1 MDDTEP
7 KAVIN
12 YELLVEDA
20 LRTVVRGSLA
30 LVEHEGLPGDSHFYI
45 TFQTTADGVQMSE
58 TLKAANP
65 QEMTIVLQ
73 HQFWDL
79 NVSETHF
86 SVTLSF
92 SGVHH
97 NLNIPFAAVT
107 HFNDPSVGFGLQ
119 FSTADQLE
127 AIPHDGRAVLTEV
140 SDIAQLENEAENN
153 QAKNSGP
160 EKDQSEKNQSEKN
173 KSGKKQPEKSS
184 HKPTLQEV
192 EPVGDGAEIVS
203 LDRFRKDPA
212 PKK

>member
-7 KAVIN
+7 KAAIN

-79 NVSETHF
+79 NVSESHF

-97 NLNIPFAAVT
+97 NLNIPFSAVT

-119 FSTADQLE
+119 FSTADQLDSLQQ
-127 AIPHDGRAVLTEV
+127 DGKAALTEV
-140 SDIAQLENEAENN
+140 TDIAQLENEATKN
-153 QAKNSGP
+153 QAGEKQAGEKQAGENQSGKNP
-160 EKDQSEKNQSEKN
+160 SEKSEN
-173 KSGKKQPEKSS
+173 KPI
-184 HKPTLQEV
+184 LQEV

>member
-7 KAVIN
+7 KAAIN

-79 NVSETHF
+79 NVSESHF

-97 NLNIPFAAVT
+97 NLNIPFSAVT

-119 FSTADQLE
+119 FSTADQLDSLQQ
-127 AIPHDGRAVLTEV
+127 DGKAALTEV
-140 SDIAQLENEAENN
+140 TDIAQLENEATKN
-153 QAKNSGP
+153 QAEEEQAGKNHSGENQSGKNP
-160 EKDQSEKNQSEKN
+160 SEKSEN
-173 KSGKKQPEKSS
+173 KPI
-184 HKPTLQEV
+184 LQEV

>member
-7 KAVIN
+7 KAAIN

-79 NVSETHF
+79 NVSESHF

-97 NLNIPFAAVT
+97 NLNIPFSAVT

-119 FSTADQLE
+119 FSTADQLDSLQQ
-127 AIPHDGRAVLTEV
+127 DGKAALTEV
-140 SDIAQLENEAENN
+140 TDIAQLENEATKN
-153 QAKNSGP
+153 QAEEKQAGEKQAGENQSGENQSGKNP
-160 EKDQSEKNQSEKN
+160 SEKSEN
-173 KSGKKQPEKSS
+173 KPI
-184 HKPTLQEV
+184 LQEV

>member
-1 MDDTEP
+1 M
-7 KAVIN
+7 
-12 YELLVEDA
+12 
-20 LRTVVRGSLA
+20 RGSLA

-79 NVSETHF
+79 NVSESHF

-97 NLNIPFAAVT
+97 NLNIPFSAVT

-119 FSTADQLE
+119 FSTADQLDSLQQ
-127 AIPHDGRAVLTEV
+127 DGKAALTEV
-140 SDIAQLENEAENN
+140 TDIAQLENEATKN
-153 QAKNSGP
+153 QA
-160 EKDQSEKNQSEKN
+160 EEEQA
-173 KSGKKQPEKSS
+173 GKKSLWRKSVWEK
-184 HKPTLQEV
+184 
-192 EPVGDGAEIVS
+192 PV
-203 LDRFRKDPA
+203 RKI
-212 PKK
+212 

>member
-7 KAVIN
+7 KAAIN

-79 NVSETHF
+79 NVSESHF

-97 NLNIPFAAVT
+97 NLNIPFSAVT

-119 FSTADQLE
+119 FSTADQLDSLQQ
-127 AIPHDGRAVLTEV
+127 DGKAALTEV
-140 SDIAQLENEAENN
+140 TDIAQLENEATKN
-153 QAKNSGP
+153 QAGEKQAGENHSGENQSGKNP
-160 EKDQSEKNQSEKN
+160 SEKSEN
-173 KSGKKQPEKSS
+173 KPI
-184 HKPTLQEV
+184 LQEV

>member
-7 KAVIN
+7 KAAIN

-79 NVSETHF
+79 NVSESHF

-97 NLNIPFAAVT
+97 NLNIPFSAVT

-119 FSTADQLE
+119 FSTADQLDSLQQ
-127 AIPHDGRAVLTEV
+127 DGKAALTEV
-140 SDIAQLENEAENN
+140 TDIAQLENEATKN
-153 QAKNSGP
+153 QAEEKQAGEKQAGENQSGENQFGKNP
-160 EKDQSEKNQSEKN
+160 SEKSEN
-173 KSGKKQPEKSS
+173 KPI
-184 HKPTLQEV
+184 LQEV

>member
-7 KAVIN
+7 KAAIN

-97 NLNIPFAAVT
+97 NLNIPFSAVT

-119 FSTADQLE
+119 FSTAEQLDTLQQ
-127 AIPHDGRAVLTEV
+127 DGKAVLAEV
-140 SDIAQLENEAENN
+140 SDIAQLENETT
-153 QAKNSGP
+153 KNEPGAAT
-160 EKDQSEKNQSEKN
+160 SE
-173 KSGKKQPEKSS
+173 KKQPEKP
-184 HKPTLQEV
+184 KNTPALQEV
-192 EPVGDGAEIVS
+192 EPEGDGAEIVS

>member
-1 MDDTEP
+1 MDDTEQ
-7 KAVIN
+7 KAAIN

-30 LVEHEGLPGDSHFYI
+30 LVEHEGLPGESHFYI
-45 TFQTTADGVQMSE
+45 TFQTTAEGVQMSE

-65 QEMTIVLQ
+65 NEMTIVLQ

-79 NVSETHF
+79 HVSESHF

-119 FSTADQLE
+119 FSAPDALDDLPEEDSAPAANKTDSPKDKNIPPASVPSDSANIA
-127 AIPHDGRAVLTEV
+127 AIHGG
-140 SDIAQLENEAENN
+140 ENN
-153 QAKNSGP
+153 
-160 EKDQSEKNQSEKN
+160 
-173 KSGKKQPEKSS
+173 
-184 HKPTLQEV
+184 
-192 EPVGDGAEIVS
+192 GDGAEIVS

>member
-7 KAVIN
+7 KAAIN

-65 QEMTIVLQ
+65 KEMTIVLQ

-79 NVSETHF
+79 NVSESHF

-97 NLNIPFAAVT
+97 NLNIPFSAVT

-119 FSTADQLE
+119 FSTADQLDSLQQ
-127 AIPHDGRAVLTEV
+127 DGKIALTEV
-140 SDIAQLENEAENN
+140 TDIAQVENEATKN
-153 QAKNSGP
+153 QAGEEQAGENHSKKNP
-160 EKDQSEKNQSEKN
+160 SEKSEN
-173 KSGKKQPEKSS
+173 KPI
-184 HKPTLQEV
+184 LQEV
-192 EPVGDGAEIVS
+192 EPLGDGAEIVS

>member
-7 KAVIN
+7 KAAIN

-79 NVSETHF
+79 NVSESHF

-97 NLNIPFAAVT
+97 NLNIPFSAVT

-119 FSTADQLE
+119 FSTADQLDSLQQ
-127 AIPHDGRAVLTEV
+127 DGKAALTEV
-140 SDIAQLENEAENN
+140 TDIAQLENEATKN
-153 QAKNSGP
+153 QAEEEQAGENHSGKIP
-160 EKDQSEKNQSEKN
+160 SEKSEK
-173 KSGKKQPEKSS
+173 
-184 HKPTLQEV
+184 KPILQEV

>member
-1 MDDTEP
+1 MDDTEQ
-7 KAVIN
+7 KAAID

-45 TFQTTADGVQMSE
+45 SFQTTADGVQMSE

-79 NVSETHF
+79 HVSESHF

-97 NLNIPFAAVT
+97 NLNVPFSAIT

-119 FSTADQLE
+119 FSAPDALEALQQDTASPLTEISDISQLE
-127 AIPHDGRAVLTEV
+127 
-140 SDIAQLENEAENN
+140 SDV
-153 QAKNSGP
+153 AKNTKSKEAQ
-160 EKDQSEKNQSEKN
+160 EKGEN
-173 KSGKKQPEKSS
+173 KPVI
-184 HKPTLQEV
+184 QEV
-192 EPVGDGAEIVS
+192 MPAGDGAEIVS

>member
-1 MDDTEP
+1 MDDTEQ
-7 KAVIN
+7 KAAID

-45 TFQTTADGVQMSE
+45 SFQTTADGVQMSE

-79 NVSETHF
+79 HVSESHF

-97 NLNIPFAAVT
+97 NLSVPFSAVT

-119 FSTADQLE
+119 FSAPDALEALQQDTASPLTEISDISQLE
-127 AIPHDGRAVLTEV
+127 
-140 SDIAQLENEAENN
+140 SDV
-153 QAKNSGP
+153 AKNTKSKEAQ
-160 EKDQSEKNQSEKN
+160 EKGEN
-173 KSGKKQPEKSS
+173 KPVI
-184 HKPTLQEV
+184 QEV
-192 EPVGDGAEIVS
+192 MPAGDGAEIVL

>member
-7 KAVIN
+7 KAAIN

-79 NVSETHF
+79 NVSESHF

-97 NLNIPFAAVT
+97 NLNIPFSAVT

-119 FSTADQLE
+119 FSTADQLDSLQQ
-127 AIPHDGRAVLTEV
+127 DGKAALTEV
-140 SDIAQLENEAENN
+140 TDIAQLENEATKN
-153 QAKNSGP
+153 QAGEEQAGKNHSGENHSGKIP
-160 EKDQSEKNQSEKN
+160 SEKSEN
-173 KSGKKQPEKSS
+173 KPI
-184 HKPTLQEV
+184 LQEV

>member
-1 MDDTEP
+1 MDDTEQ
-7 KAVIN
+7 KAAID

-45 TFQTTADGVQMSE
+45 SFQTTADGVQMSE
-58 TLKAANP
+58 TLKEANP

-79 NVSETHF
+79 HVSESHF

-97 NLNIPFAAVT
+97 NLNVPFSAVT
-107 HFNDPSVGFGLQ
+107 HFTDPSVGFGLQ
-119 FSTADQLE
+119 FSAPDALEALQQDTASPLTEISDISQLE
-127 AIPHDGRAVLTEV
+127 
-140 SDIAQLENEAENN
+140 SDV
-153 QAKNSGP
+153 AKNTKSKEAQ
-160 EKDQSEKNQSEKN
+160 EKGEN
-173 KSGKKQPEKSS
+173 KPVI
-184 HKPTLQEV
+184 QEV
-192 EPVGDGAEIVS
+192 VPAGDGAEIVS

>member
-1 MDDTEP
+1 MDDTEQ
-7 KAVIN
+7 KSAID

-45 TFQTTADGVQMSE
+45 SFQTTADGVQMSE

-79 NVSETHF
+79 HVSESYF

-97 NLNIPFAAVT
+97 NLNVPFSAVT

-119 FSTADQLE
+119 FSAPDGLEALQQDTSLPFGKISEISQLE
-127 AIPHDGRAVLTEV
+127 SDVAEDGK
-140 SDIAQLENEAENN
+140 
-153 QAKNSGP
+153 AKKAP
-160 EKDQSEKNQSEKN
+160 EQSKN
-173 KSGKKQPEKSS
+173 KPFI
-184 HKPTLQEV
+184 QEV
-192 EPVGDGAEIVS
+192 APAGDGAEIVS

-212 PKK
+212 PKE

>member
-7 KAVIN
+7 KAAIN

-79 NVSETHF
+79 NVSESHF

-97 NLNIPFAAVT
+97 NLNIPFSAVT

-119 FSTADQLE
+119 FSTADQLDSLQQE
-127 AIPHDGRAVLTEV
+127 GKAAPDR
-140 SDIAQLENEAENN
+140 SDRYC
-153 QAKNSGP
+153 QAGKRGD
-160 EKDQSEKNQSEKN
+160 K
-173 KSGKKQPEKSS
+173 KSGRRRTSWKKSLWRKSLWENS
-184 HKPTLQEV
+184 V
-192 EPVGDGAEIVS
+192 
-203 LDRFRKDPA
+203 RKI
-212 PKK
+212 

>member
-7 KAVIN
+7 KAAIN

-79 NVSETHF
+79 NVSESHF

-97 NLNIPFAAVT
+97 NLNIPFSAVT

-119 FSTADQLE
+119 FSTADQLDSLQQ
-127 AIPHDGRAVLTEV
+127 DGKAALTEV
-140 SDIAQLENEAENN
+140 RDIAQLENEATKN
-153 QAKNSGP
+153 QAGEKQAGKNP
-160 EKDQSEKNQSEKN
+160 SEKSEN
-173 KSGKKQPEKSS
+173 KPI
-184 HKPTLQEV
+184 LQEV

>member
-7 KAVIN
+7 KAAIN

-79 NVSETHF
+79 NVSESHF

-97 NLNIPFAAVT
+97 NLNIPFSAVT

-119 FSTADQLE
+119 FSTADQLDSLQQ
-127 AIPHDGRAVLTEV
+127 DGKAALTEV
-140 SDIAQLENEAENN
+140 TDIAQLENEATKN
-153 QAKNSGP
+153 QAGEKQAGEKQAGENHSGENQSGKNP
-160 EKDQSEKNQSEKN
+160 SEKSEN
-173 KSGKKQPEKSS
+173 KPI
-184 HKPTLQEV
+184 LQEV

>member
-1 MDDTEP
+1 MDDTEQ
-7 KAVIN
+7 KAAID

-20 LRTVVRGSLA
+20 LRTVVRGSPALA
-30 LVEHEGLPGDSHFYI
+30 EHEGLPGDSHSHI

-79 NVSETHF
+79 HVSEAHF

-97 NLNIPFAAVT
+97 NLNVPFSAVT

-119 FSTADQLE
+119 FSAPGSLEALQQDRSVPLVEISEISQLE
-127 AIPHDGRAVLTEV
+127 
-140 SDIAQLENEAENN
+140 SDVAEDKKS
-153 QAKNSGP
+153 KNAP
-160 EKDQSEKNQSEKN
+160 EQSKN
-173 KSGKKQPEKSS
+173 KPVI
-184 HKPTLQEV
+184 QEV
-192 EPVGDGAEIVS
+192 APTGDGAEIVS

-212 PKK
+212 PKE

>member
-7 KAVIN
+7 KAAIN

-58 TLKAANP
+58 TLKTANP
-65 QEMTIVLQ
+65 KEMTIVLQ

-79 NVSETHF
+79 NVSESHF

-97 NLNIPFAAVT
+97 NLNIPFSAVT

-119 FSTADQLE
+119 FSTADQLDSLQQ
-127 AIPHDGRAVLTEV
+127 DGKIALTEV
-140 SDIAQLENEAENN
+140 TDIAQVENEATKN
-153 QAKNSGP
+153 QAGEEQAGENH
-160 EKDQSEKNQSEKN
+160 SEKNRSEKSEN
-173 KSGKKQPEKSS
+173 KPI
-184 HKPTLQEV
+184 LQEV
-192 EPVGDGAEIVS
+192 EPLGDGAEIVS

>member
-1 MDDTEP
+1 MDDTEQ
-7 KAVIN
+7 KAAIN

-30 LVEHEGLPGDSHFYI
+30 LVEHEGLPGESHFYI
-45 TFQTTADGVQMSE
+45 TFQTTAEGVQMSE

-65 QEMTIVLQ
+65 NEMTIVLQ

-79 NVSETHF
+79 HVSESHF

-97 NLNIPFAAVT
+97 NLNIPFDAVT

-119 FSTADQLE
+119 FSAPDALDALPEEDSAPAANKTDSPKDKTIPPASVPSDSANIA
-127 AIPHDGRAVLTEV
+127 AIHGG
-140 SDIAQLENEAENN
+140 ENN
-153 QAKNSGP
+153 
-160 EKDQSEKNQSEKN
+160 
-173 KSGKKQPEKSS
+173 
-184 HKPTLQEV
+184 
-192 EPVGDGAEIVS
+192 GDGAEIVS

>member
-7 KAVIN
+7 KAAIN

-79 NVSETHF
+79 NVSESHF

-97 NLNIPFAAVT
+97 NLNIPFSAVT

-119 FSTADQLE
+119 FSTADQLDSLQQ
-127 AIPHDGRAVLTEV
+127 DGKAALTEV
-140 SDIAQLENEAENN
+140 TDIAQLENEATKN
-153 QAKNSGP
+153 QAGEKQAGKNHSGENQSGKNP
-160 EKDQSEKNQSEKN
+160 SEKSEN
-173 KSGKKQPEKSS
+173 KPI
-184 HKPTLQEV
+184 LQEV

>member
-7 KAVIN
+7 KAAIN

-79 NVSETHF
+79 NVSESHF

-97 NLNIPFAAVT
+97 NLNIPFSAVT

-119 FSTADQLE
+119 FSTADQLDSLQQ
-127 AIPHDGRAVLTEV
+127 DGKAALTEV
-140 SDIAQLENEAENN
+140 TDIAQLENEATKN
-153 QAKNSGP
+153 QAEEKQAGEEQAGKNHSGENQSGKNP
-160 EKDQSEKNQSEKN
+160 SEKSEN
-173 KSGKKQPEKSS
+173 KPI
-184 HKPTLQEV
+184 LQEV

>member
-7 KAVIN
+7 KAAIN

-79 NVSETHF
+79 NVSESHF

-97 NLNIPFAAVT
+97 NLNIPFSAVT

-119 FSTADQLE
+119 FSTADQLDSLQQ
-127 AIPHDGRAVLTEV
+127 DGKAALTEV
-140 SDIAQLENEAENN
+140 TDIAQLENEATKN
-153 QAKNSGP
+153 QAEEKQAGEKQAGENQSGENQSGKNP
-160 EKDQSEKNQSEKN
+160 SEKSEN
-173 KSGKKQPEKSS
+173 KPILK
-184 HKPTLQEV
+184 EV
-192 EPVGDGAEIVS
+192 EPLGDGAEIVS

>member
-1 MDDTEP
+1 MDDTEQ
-7 KAVIN
+7 KAAID

-45 TFQTTADGVQMSE
+45 SFQTTADGVQMSE

-79 NVSETHF
+79 HVRESNF

-97 NLNIPFAAVT
+97 NLNVPFSAVT

-119 FSTADQLE
+119 FSAPDGLEGLQQDTSLPFGEISEISQLE
-127 AIPHDGRAVLTEV
+127 SDVAEDGK
-140 SDIAQLENEAENN
+140 
-153 QAKNSGP
+153 AKKAP
-160 EKDQSEKNQSEKN
+160 EQSKN
-173 KSGKKQPEKSS
+173 KPVI
-184 HKPTLQEV
+184 QEV
-192 EPVGDGAEIVS
+192 APAGDGAEIVS

-212 PKK
+212 PKE

>member
-7 KAVIN
+7 KAAIN

-97 NLNIPFAAVT
+97 NLNIPFSAVT

-119 FSTADQLE
+119 FSTAEQLE
-127 AIPHDGRAVLTEV
+127 MAQQEGKAALAEV
-140 SDIAQLENEAENN
+140 TDIAQLENETTHN
-153 QAKNSGP
+153 P
-160 EKDQSEKNQSEKN
+160 SEKNLSGTNQPEKN
-173 KSGKKQPEKSS
+173 QPEKSEN
-184 HKPTLQEV
+184 KPTLQEV

>member
-7 KAVIN
+7 KAAIN

-58 TLKAANP
+58 PLKAANP

-97 NLNIPFAAVT
+97 NLNIPFSAVT

-119 FSTADQLE
+119 FSSADQLDSLSQDE
-127 AIPHDGRAVLTEV
+127 SSALAEV
-140 SDIAQLENEAENN
+140 TDIAQLENEATKSQTGKSQSDEK
-153 QAKNSGP
+153 QSGQ
-160 EKDQSEKNQSEKN
+160 KQ
-173 KSGKKQPEKSS
+173 SGKKQSEKSEN
-184 HKPTLQEV
+184 KPALQEV
-192 EPVGDGAEIVS
+192 EPVSDGAEIVS

>member
-7 KAVIN
+7 KAAIN

-79 NVSETHF
+79 NVSESHF

-97 NLNIPFAAVT
+97 NLNIPFSAVT

-119 FSTADQLE
+119 FSTTDQLDS
-127 AIPHDGRAVLTEV
+127 PQQDGKAALTEV
-140 SDIAQLENEAENN
+140 TDIAQLENEATKNHSGENH
-153 QAKNSGP
+153 SGENP
-160 EKDQSEKNQSEKN
+160 SEKSEN
-173 KSGKKQPEKSS
+173 KPI
-184 HKPTLQEV
+184 LQEV

>member
-1 MDDTEP
+1 MDDTEQ
-7 KAVIN
+7 KAAIN

-30 LVEHEGLPGDSHFYI
+30 LVEHEGLPGESHFYI
-45 TFQTTADGVQMSE
+45 TFQTTAEGVQMSE

-65 QEMTIVLQ
+65 NEMTIVLQ

-79 NVSETHF
+79 HVSESHF

-92 SGVHH
+92 SGVHY

-119 FSTADQLE
+119 FSAPDALDALPEEEDSAPATNKTDSPKDKNIAPASVPSDSANIA
-127 AIPHDGRAVLTEV
+127 AIHGG
-140 SDIAQLENEAENN
+140 ENN
-153 QAKNSGP
+153 
-160 EKDQSEKNQSEKN
+160 
-173 KSGKKQPEKSS
+173 
-184 HKPTLQEV
+184 
-192 EPVGDGAEIVS
+192 GDGAEIVS

>member
-7 KAVIN
+7 KAAIN

-79 NVSETHF
+79 NVSESHF

-97 NLNIPFAAVT
+97 NLNIPFSAVT

-119 FSTADQLE
+119 FSTADQLDSLQQ
-127 AIPHDGRAVLTEV
+127 DGKAALTEV
-140 SDIAQLENEAENN
+140 TDIAQLENEATKN
-153 QAKNSGP
+153 QAGEEQAGKNHSGENQSGKNP
-160 EKDQSEKNQSEKN
+160 SEKSEN
-173 KSGKKQPEKSS
+173 KPI
-184 HKPTLQEV
+184 LQEV